1 MDYKKLADLLFPN
14 VKGKDFYEKLYKTQ
28 TRNLPENAYV
38 TRFAPSPTGYV
49 HMGSMLQAVLDYTLA
64 KQSGGVC
71 ILRVEDTD
79 DKRKV
84 NDAVDMML
92 KTLEYYNLN
101 FDEGVRKG
109 GKTVGDYGPYYQSE
123 RKDIYQSFAKYL
135 VERGL
140 AYPCFCTADDEAKI
154 REEQTKELGEHALTG
169 YYGKW
174 RKCNNLTLEQV
185 EQNLKAN
192 KPFTI
197 KFASLAKS
205 LDDKIDGFDV
215 VRGKISMQRWF
226 KDEVILKSDGQAVYH
241 FAHIVD
247 DYLMG
252 VNLVVRGSE
261 WLSTFPL
268 HIELWNAFGFKIPQ
282 YLHTLLLCKV
292 ENGNKVKISKRKHPE
307 CLMGFYEE
315 QGYPME
321 AVRDYIFTLLNSNF
335 EEWRKLNPTANI
347 FDFKLSFK
355 KLNPSEAMLDVQK
368 IDDISKNVISLFSAE
383 ELYSK
388 LLTCTKKYDK
398 DFYEYVKNNK
408 NYVVKFL
415 SIDRCG
421 VNPRKDIAKLSEI
434 KNIYSYFLTAPKI
447 EFSKLNLDFK
457 LIKTALSEY
466 IKIYSSEDSKEVWW
480 QKIKD
485 LAEKLNF
492 ATNNKLYKANPEN
505 YKGNISDFA
514 NILRVAITNSTM
526 SIDLYGI
533 MQTLGKQKLTERF
546 ENALKTL

>member
-14 VKGKDFYEKLYKTQ
+14 VKGKDYYEKKYKSQ
-28 TRNLPENAYV
+28 NRSLPEGAYV

-49 HMGSMLQAVLDYTLA
+49 HMGSMLQSVLDYTLA

-92 KTLEYYNLN
+92 KTLEFYNLN
-101 FDEGVRKG
+101 FNEGVKMG
-109 GKTVGDYGPYYQSE
+109 GKTAGEYGPYYQSE
-123 RKDIYQSFAKYL
+123 RKDIYQSFAKHL
-135 VERGL
+135 VEIGL
-140 AYPCFCTADDEAKI
+140 AYPCFCTATDEQFI
-154 REEQTKELGEHALTG
+154 RDQQTKELGEHALTG

-174 RKCNNLTLEQV
+174 RKCHNLTLEQI

-192 KPFTI
+192 KPYTI
-197 KFASLAKS
+197 KFKSKAIS

-268 HIELWNAFGFKIPQ
+268 HVELWNAFNFKMPK
-282 YLHTLLLCKV
+282 YLHTLLLCKI
-292 ENGNKVKISKRKHPE
+292 ENGNKIKISKRKHPE

-335 EEWRKLNPTANI
+335 EDWRKLNPTANV

-355 KLNPSEAMLDVQK
+355 KLNPSQAMLDVQK

-383 ELYSK
+383 ELYNR
-388 LLTCTKKYDK
+388 LLAYTEKYDK
-398 DFYEYVKNNK
+398 EFYEYVKNNK
-408 NYVVKFL
+408 DYVIKFL
-415 SIDRCG
+415 SIDRGG
-421 VNPRKDIAKLSEI
+421 VKPRKDIAKLSDV
-434 KNIYSYFLTAPKI
+434 KKLYGYFLTAPQVD
-447 EFSKLNLDFK
+447 FSQLGLKENV
-457 LIKTALSEY
+457 IKAALTEY
-466 IKIYSSEDSKEVWW
+466 IKVYSDADDKDTWW
-480 QKIKD
+480 QKIKT

-492 ATNNKLYKANPEN
+492 ATDSKLYKANPEN
-505 YKGNISDFA
+505 YEGNISAFA
-514 NILRVAITNSTM
+514 NILRVALTNSTM
-526 SIDLYGI
+526 SIDLFGI
-533 MQTLGKQKLTERF
+533 MQTLGKTKLKERF